1 MLKKLTIAV
10 LVLFGV
16 WVLFEEGG
24 EPDTLKINDT
34 EVNIQ
39 IADSVKERELGLS
52 GREGLADNE
61 GLFFIFDEPGFY
73 NFWMKDM
80 KFSIDI
86 IWIDDNS
93 KVADLTLNV
102 MPETYPTLFT
112 SKIPAKYVLEV
123 PAGFVNKNN
132 IKIGNHIDY

>member
-61 GLFFIFDEPGFY
+61 GLFFFFFLPGFY
-73 NFWMKDM
+73 NF
-80 KFSIDI
+80 FI
-86 IWIDDNS
+86 
-93 KVADLTLNV
+93 
-102 MPETYPTLFT
+102 
-112 SKIPAKYVLEV
+112 
-123 PAGFVNKNN
+123 
-132 IKIGNHIDY
+132 